1 MNGLDVLIALTAAL
15 FAFLLGVYA
24 YRVKYRSMP
33 LTVGFAVLVL
43 ASSVAVYAGFGRYAD
58 WQNEQTG
65 VETNYMLAAKIAEAR
80 RMVKN
85 MPNNARAQSELAEAL
100 YEAGQYGEAVEVFN
114 EFIRVGGESAEAL
127 GRLARAMYY
136 RDARVITAETHRVIE
151 RALSINA
158 LDVQTRMLLGEDAF
172 MHQRYDEAVSHWQC
186 RVQGSVA
193 RLIGGTLCLSNKKF
207 GSVCGEYCERK
218 D

>member
-1 MNGLDVLIALTAAL
+1 MNGLDVLIAAAAVLFAAMLGAYALRSKTRSVPLTA
-15 FAFLLGVYA
+15 
-24 YRVKYRSMP
+24 
-33 LTVGFAVLVL
+33 GFAVLVF
-43 ASSVAVYAGFGRYAD
+43 ASSVVVYAGFGRYAD

-85 MPNNARAQSELAEAL
+85 MPGNAQAQSELAEAL
-100 YEAGQYGEAVEVFN
+100 YEAGQYDEAVEVFN
-114 EFIRVGGESAEAL
+114 ELLKVGGESAEAL

-136 RDARVITAETHRVIE
+136 RDARVITAETRRVIE

-158 LDVQTRMLLGEDAF
+158 LDVQTLILLGEDAF
-172 MHQRYDEAVSHWQC
+172 MHKRYDEAVSHWKMLLDAGVAPAQQ
-186 RVQGSVA
+186 RALRNAIANAESRA
-193 RLIGGTLCLSNKKF
+193 RLQ
-207 GSVCGEYCERK
+207 

>member
-172 MHQRYDEAVSHWQC
+172 MHQRYDEAVSHWEMLLDAGVAPAQQ
-186 RVQGSVA
+186 RALRNAIANAESRA
-193 RLIGGTLCLSNKKF
+193 RLQ
-207 GSVCGEYCERK
+207 

>member
-1 MNGLDVLIALTAAL
+1 MNGLDGLIAAASVV
-15 FAFLLGVYA
+15 FSMMLGVYA
-24 YRVKYRSMP
+24 YRSSNRSKPM
-33 LTVGFAVLVL
+33 TAGFAVLVL

-58 WQNEQTG
+58 WQNEQRG

-85 MPNNARAQSELAEAL
+85 MPKNARAQSELAEAL

-114 EFIRVGGESAEAL
+114 ELIKVGGERADAL

-136 RDARVITAETHRVIE
+136 RDARVMTAETRRVIE
-151 RALSINA
+151 RALTINA

-172 MHQRYDEAVSHWQC
+172 MHERYDEAVSHWKMLLDAGVAPAQQ
-186 RVQGSVA
+186 RALRNAIANAESRA
-193 RLIGGTLCLSNKKF
+193 RLQ
-207 GSVCGEYCERK
+207 

>member
-1 MNGLDVLIALTAAL
+1 MNGLDVLIAAAAVLFAAMLGAYALRSKTRSVPLTA
-15 FAFLLGVYA
+15 
-24 YRVKYRSMP
+24 
-33 LTVGFAVLVL
+33 GFAVLVF
-43 ASSVAVYAGFGRYAD
+43 ASSVVVYAGFGRYAD

-85 MPNNARAQSELAEAL
+85 MPGNAQAQSELAEAL
-100 YEAGQYGEAVEVFN
+100 YEAGQYDEAVEVFN
-114 EFIRVGGESAEAL
+114 ELLKVGGESAEAL

-136 RDARVITAETHRVIE
+136 RDARVITAETRRVIE

-172 MHQRYDEAVSHWQC
+172 MHKRYDEAVSHWKMLLDAGVAPAQQ
-186 RVQGSVA
+186 RALRNAIANAESRA
-193 RLIGGTLCLSNKKF
+193 RLQ
-207 GSVCGEYCERK
+207 

>member
-24 YRVKYRSMP
+24 YRVKFRSMP

-85 MPNNARAQSELAEAL
+85 MPNNARAQSELEK
-100 YEAGQYGEAVEVFN
+100 YVEF
-114 EFIRVGGESAEAL
+114 
-127 GRLARAMYY
+127 
-136 RDARVITAETHRVIE
+136 VIIY
-151 RALSINA
+151 
-158 LDVQTRMLLGEDAF
+158 M
-172 MHQRYDEAVSHWQC
+172 
-186 RVQGSVA
+186 
-193 RLIGGTLCLSNKKF
+193 
-207 GSVCGEYCERK
+207 
-218 D
+218 

>member
-127 GRLARAMYY
+127 GRLARA
-136 RDARVITAETHRVIE
+136 ETHRVIE

-172 MHQRYDEAVSHWQC
+172 MHQRYDEAVSHWKMLLDAGVAPAQQ
-186 RVQGSVA
+186 RALRNAIANAESRA
-193 RLIGGTLCLSNKKF
+193 RLQ
-207 GSVCGEYCERK
+207 

>member
-1 MNGLDVLIALTAAL
+1 
-15 FAFLLGVYA
+15 
-24 YRVKYRSMP
+24 
-33 LTVGFAVLVL
+33 
-43 ASSVAVYAGFGRYAD
+43 
-58 WQNEQTG
+58 
-65 VETNYMLAAKIAEAR
+65 MLAAKIAEAR

-114 EFIRVGGESAEAL
+114 EFIKVGGESAEAL

-172 MHQRYDEAVSHWQC
+172 IDRK
-186 RVQGSVA
+186 SV
-193 RLIGGTLCLSNKKF
+193 
-207 GSVCGEYCERK
+207 V
-218 D
+218 

>member
-1 MNGLDVLIALTAAL
+1 MNGLDVLIAAAAVLFAAMLEAYALRSKTRSVPLTA
-15 FAFLLGVYA
+15 
-24 YRVKYRSMP
+24 
-33 LTVGFAVLVL
+33 GFAVLVF
-43 ASSVAVYAGFGRYAD
+43 ASSVVVYAGFGRYAD

-85 MPNNARAQSELAEAL
+85 MPGNAQAQSELAEAL
-100 YEAGQYGEAVEVFN
+100 YEAGQYDEAVEVFN
-114 EFIRVGGESAEAL
+114 ELLKVGGESAEAL

-136 RDARVITAETHRVIE
+136 RDARVITAETRRVIE
-151 RALSINA
+151 RALSLNA

-172 MHQRYDEAVSHWQC
+172 MHKRYDEAVSHWKMLLDAGVAPAQQ
-186 RVQGSVA
+186 RALRNAIANAESRA
-193 RLIGGTLCLSNKKF
+193 RLQ
-207 GSVCGEYCERK
+207 

>member
-1 MNGLDVLIALTAAL
+1 MNGLDVLIAAAAVLFAGMLGAYALRSKSRSVPLTA
-15 FAFLLGVYA
+15 
-24 YRVKYRSMP
+24 
-33 LTVGFAVLVL
+33 GFAVLVF
-43 ASSVAVYAGFGRYAD
+43 ASSVVVYAGFGRYAD

-85 MPNNARAQSELAEAL
+85 MPGNAQAQSELAEAL

-114 EFIRVGGESAEAL
+114 ELLKVGGESAEAL

-136 RDARVITAETHRVIE
+136 RDARVITAETRRVIE
-151 RALSINA
+151 RALSLNA

-172 MHQRYDEAVSHWQC
+172 MHKRYDEAVSHWKMLLDAGVAPAQQ
-186 RVQGSVA
+186 RALRNAIANAESRA
-193 RLIGGTLCLSNKKF
+193 RLQ
-207 GSVCGEYCERK
+207 

>member
-1 MNGLDVLIALTAAL
+1 MNGLDVLIAAAAVLFAAMLGAYALRSKTRSVPLTA
-15 FAFLLGVYA
+15 
-24 YRVKYRSMP
+24 
-33 LTVGFAVLVL
+33 GFAVLVF
-43 ASSVAVYAGFGRYAD
+43 ASSVVVYAGFGRYAD

-85 MPNNARAQSELAEAL
+85 MPGNAQAQSELAEAL
-100 YEAGQYGEAVEVFN
+100 YEAGQYDEAVEVFN
-114 EFIRVGGESAEAL
+114 ELLKVGGESAEAL

-136 RDARVITAETHRVIE
+136 RDARVITADTRRVIE
-151 RALSINA
+151 RALSLNA

-172 MHQRYDEAVSHWQC
+172 MHKRYDEAVSHWKMLLDAGVAPAQQ
-186 RVQGSVA
+186 RALRNAIANAESRA
-193 RLIGGTLCLSNKKF
+193 RLQ
-207 GSVCGEYCERK
+207 

>member
-1 MNGLDVLIALTAAL
+1 MNGLDGLIAMASMAIVMM
-15 FAFLLGVYA
+15 FGGYA
-24 YRVKYRSMP
+24 YRSPNRSMP
-33 LTVGFAVLVL
+33 LMTGFAVLII
-43 ASSVAVYAGFGRYAD
+43 ASSFAVYAGFGRYAD

-85 MPNNARAQSELAEAL
+85 MPKNAQAQSELAEAL

-114 EFIRVGGESAEAL
+114 EFIKVSGESAEAL

-136 RDARVITAETHRVIE
+136 RDARVMTAETRRVIE

-172 MHQRYDEAVSHWQC
+172 MHERYDEAVSHWKMLLDAGVAPAQQ
-186 RVQGSVA
+186 RALRNAIANAESRA
-193 RLIGGTLCLSNKKF
+193 RLQ
-207 GSVCGEYCERK
+207 

>member
-114 EFIRVGGESAEAL
+114 EFIKVGGESAEAL

-172 MHQRYDEAVSHWQC
+172 MHQRYDEAVSHWEMLLDAGVAPAQQ
-186 RVQGSVA
+186 RALRNAIANAESRA
-193 RLIGGTLCLSNKKF
+193 RLQ
-207 GSVCGEYCERK
+207 

>member
-1 MNGLDVLIALTAAL
+1 MNGLDVLIASAAAL
-15 FAFLLGVYA
+15 FVVVLGVYA
-24 YRVKYRSMP
+24 WRNAKRSMP
-33 LTVGFAVLVL
+33 LMAGFAALVL

-58 WQNEQTG
+58 WQNVQTG

-85 MPNNARAQSELAEAL
+85 MPRSAQAQSNLAEAL

-114 EFIRVGGESAEAL
+114 ELLKVGGERAETL

-136 RDARVITAETHRVIE
+136 RDARVMTAETRRVIE

-172 MHQRYDEAVSHWQC
+172 MHKRYDEAVSHWKMLLDAGVAPAQQ
-186 RVQGSVA
+186 RALRNAIANAESRA
-193 RLIGGTLCLSNKKF
+193 RLQ
-207 GSVCGEYCERK
+207 

>member
-24 YRVKYRSMP
+24 YRVKFRSMP

-85 MPNNARAQSELAEAL
+85 MPNNARAHSELAEAL
-100 YEAGQYGEAVEVFN
+100 YEAGQYDEAVEVFN
-114 EFIRVGGESAEAL
+114 EFIKVGGESAEAL

-172 MHQRYDEAVSHWQC
+172 MHQRYDEAVSHWKMLLDAGVAPAQQ
-186 RVQGSVA
+186 RALRNAIANAESRA
-193 RLIGGTLCLSNKKF
+193 RLQ
-207 GSVCGEYCERK
+207 

>member
-1 MNGLDVLIALTAAL
+1 MNGLDVLIAAAAVLFAAMLGAYALRSKTRSVPLTA
-15 FAFLLGVYA
+15 
-24 YRVKYRSMP
+24 
-33 LTVGFAVLVL
+33 GFAVLVF
-43 ASSVAVYAGFGRYAD
+43 ASSVVVYAGFGRYAD

-85 MPNNARAQSELAEAL
+85 MPGNAQAQSELAEAL
-100 YEAGQYGEAVEVFN
+100 YEAGQYDEAVEVFN
-114 EFIRVGGESAEAL
+114 ELLKVGGESAEAL

-136 RDARVITAETHRVIE
+136 RDARVITAETRRVIE
-151 RALSINA
+151 RALSLNA

-172 MHQRYDEAVSHWQC
+172 MHKRYDEAVSHWKMLLDAGVAPAQQ
-186 RVQGSVA
+186 RALRNAIANAESRA
-193 RLIGGTLCLSNKKF
+193 RLQ
-207 GSVCGEYCERK
+207 

>member
-1 MNGLDVLIALTAAL
+1 MNGLDVLIVLTAAL

-114 EFIRVGGESAEAL
+114 EFIKVGGESAEAL

-136 RDARVITAETHRVIE
+136 RDARVITAETHRVICLLYTSD
-151 RALSINA
+151 AAVDQCVGCADANA
-158 LDVQTRMLLGEDAF
+158 PR
-172 MHQRYDEAVSHWQC
+172 
-186 RVQGSVA
+186 
-193 RLIGGTLCLSNKKF
+193 GGCVYASTL
-207 GSVCGEYCERK
+207 
-218 D
+218 

>member
-1 MNGLDVLIALTAAL
+1 MNGLDGLIAVASVV
-15 FAFLLGVYA
+15 FAMMLGVYA
-24 YRVKYRSMP
+24 CRSSNRSKPM
-33 LTVGFAVLVL
+33 TAGFAVLVL

-85 MPNNARAQSELAEAL
+85 MPKNARAQSELAEAL
-100 YEAGQYGEAVEVFN
+100 YEAGQYDEAVEVFN
-114 EFIRVGGESAEAL
+114 ELIKVGGERADAL

-136 RDARVITAETHRVIE
+136 RDARVMTAETRRVIE
-151 RALSINA
+151 RALTINA

-172 MHQRYDEAVSHWQC
+172 MHERYDEAVSHWKMLLDAGVAPAQQ
-186 RVQGSVA
+186 RALRNAIANAESRA
-193 RLIGGTLCLSNKKF
+193 RLQ
-207 GSVCGEYCERK
+207 

>member
-1 MNGLDVLIALTAAL
+1 MNGLDVLIAAAAVLFAAMLGAYALRSKSRSVPLTA
-15 FAFLLGVYA
+15 
-24 YRVKYRSMP
+24 
-33 LTVGFAVLVL
+33 GFAVLVF
-43 ASSVAVYAGFGRYAD
+43 ASSVVVYAGFGRYAD

-85 MPNNARAQSELAEAL
+85 MPGNAQAQSELAEAL
-100 YEAGQYGEAVEVFN
+100 YEAGQYDEAVEVFN
-114 EFIRVGGESAEAL
+114 ELLKVGGESAEVL

-136 RDARVITAETHRVIE
+136 RDARVITAETRRVIE

-172 MHQRYDEAVSHWQC
+172 MHKRYDEAVSHWKMLLDAGVAPAQQ
-186 RVQGSVA
+186 RALRNAIANAESRA
-193 RLIGGTLCLSNKKF
+193 RLQ
-207 GSVCGEYCERK
+207 

>member
-65 VETNYMLAAKIAEAR
+65 VETNYMLAAKIAEA
-80 RMVKN
+80 
-85 MPNNARAQSELAEAL
+85 L

-172 MHQRYDEAVSHWQC
+172 MLLDAGVAPAQQRALRNAIANAES
-186 RVQGSVA
+186 RA
-193 RLIGGTLCLSNKKF
+193 RLQ
-207 GSVCGEYCERK
+207 

>member
-1 MNGLDVLIALTAAL
+1 MNGLDVLIAAAAVLFAGMLGAYALRSKSRSVPLTA
-15 FAFLLGVYA
+15 
-24 YRVKYRSMP
+24 
-33 LTVGFAVLVL
+33 GFAVLVF
-43 ASSVAVYAGFGRYAD
+43 ASSVVVYAGFGRYAD

-85 MPNNARAQSELAEAL
+85 MPGNAQAQSELAEAL
-100 YEAGQYGEAVEVFN
+100 YEAGQYDEAVEVFN
-114 EFIRVGGESAEAL
+114 ELLKVGGESAEAL

-136 RDARVITAETHRVIE
+136 RDARVITAETRRVIE
-151 RALSINA
+151 RALSLNA

-172 MHQRYDEAVSHWQC
+172 MHKRYDEAVSHWKMLLDAGVAPAQQ
-186 RVQGSVA
+186 RALRNAIANAESRA
-193 RLIGGTLCLSNKKF
+193 RLQ
-207 GSVCGEYCERK
+207 

>member
-1 MNGLDVLIALTAAL
+1 
-15 FAFLLGVYA
+15 
-24 YRVKYRSMP
+24 MP

-80 RMVKN
+80 RMVKTCLTMRGRSRSWPKRYTKPAN
-85 MPNNARAQSELAEAL
+85 TVRPLRFSTNSS
-100 YEAGQYGEAVEVFN
+100 GWVEKV
-114 EFIRVGGESAEAL
+114 RRHS

-172 MHQRYDEAVSHWQC
+172 MHQRYDEAVSHWKMLLDAGVAPAQQ
-186 RVQGSVA
+186 RALRNAIANAESRA
-193 RLIGGTLCLSNKKF
+193 RLQ
-207 GSVCGEYCERK
+207 

>member
-1 MNGLDVLIALTAAL
+1 MNGLDVLIAAAAVLFAAMLGAYALRSKTRSVPLTA
-15 FAFLLGVYA
+15 
-24 YRVKYRSMP
+24 
-33 LTVGFAVLVL
+33 GFAVLVF
-43 ASSVAVYAGFGRYAD
+43 ASSVVVYVGFGRYAD

-85 MPNNARAQSELAEAL
+85 MPGNAQAQSELAEAL
-100 YEAGQYGEAVEVFN
+100 YEAGQYDEAVEVFN
-114 EFIRVGGESAEAL
+114 ELLKVGGESAEAL

-136 RDARVITAETHRVIE
+136 RDARVITAETRRVIE
-151 RALSINA
+151 RALSLNA

-172 MHQRYDEAVSHWQC
+172 MHKRYDEAVSHWKMLLDAGVAPAQQ
-186 RVQGSVA
+186 RALRNAIANAESRA
-193 RLIGGTLCLSNKKF
+193 RLQ
-207 GSVCGEYCERK
+207 

>member
-1 MNGLDVLIALTAAL
+1 MNGLDVLIAAAAVLFAAMLGAYALRSKTRSVPLTA
-15 FAFLLGVYA
+15 
-24 YRVKYRSMP
+24 
-33 LTVGFAVLVL
+33 GFAVLVF
-43 ASSVAVYAGFGRYAD
+43 ASSVVVYAGFGRYAD

-85 MPNNARAQSELAEAL
+85 MPGNAQAQSELAEAL
-100 YEAGQYGEAVEVFN
+100 YEAGQYDEAVEVFN
-114 EFIRVGGESAEAL
+114 ELLKVGGESAEAL

-136 RDARVITAETHRVIE
+136 RDARVITAETRRVIE
-151 RALSINA
+151 RALSLNA

-172 MHQRYDEAVSHWQC
+172 MHKRYDEAVSHWKMLLDA
-186 RVQGSVA
+186 GVA
-193 RLIGGTLCLSNKKF
+193 PAQQRALRNAIANAESRTRLQ
-207 GSVCGEYCERK
+207 

>member
-1 MNGLDVLIALTAAL
+1 MNGLDGLIALTAAL

-114 EFIRVGGESAEAL
+114 EFIKVGGESAEAL

-172 MHQRYDEAVSHWQC
+172 MHQRYDEAVSQWKMLLDAGVAPAQQ
-186 RVQGSVA
+186 RALRNAIANAESRA
-193 RLIGGTLCLSNKKF
+193 RLQ
-207 GSVCGEYCERK
+207 

>member
-1 MNGLDVLIALTAAL
+1 MNGLDVLIAAAAVLFAAMLGAYALRSKTRSVPLTA
-15 FAFLLGVYA
+15 
-24 YRVKYRSMP
+24 
-33 LTVGFAVLVL
+33 GFAVLVF
-43 ASSVAVYAGFGRYAD
+43 ASSVVVYAGFGRYAD

-85 MPNNARAQSELAEAL
+85 MPGNAQAQSELAEAL
-100 YEAGQYGEAVEVFN
+100 YEAGQYDETVEVFN
-114 EFIRVGGESAEAL
+114 ELLKVGGESAEAL

-136 RDARVITAETHRVIE
+136 RDARVITAETRRVIE
-151 RALSINA
+151 RALSLNA

-172 MHQRYDEAVSHWQC
+172 MHKRYDEAVSHWKMLLDAGVAPAQQ
-186 RVQGSVA
+186 RALRNAIANAESRA
-193 RLIGGTLCLSNKKF
+193 RLQ
-207 GSVCGEYCERK
+207 

>member
-1 MNGLDVLIALTAAL
+1 MNGLDGLIATAVGL
-15 FAFLLGVYA
+15 FALVLGVYA
-24 YRVKYRSMP
+24 CRGKNRSVP
-33 LTVGFAVLVL
+33 LTAVFAALVIC
-43 ASSVAVYAGFGRYAD
+43 SSVVGYAGFGRYSD

-85 MPNNARAQSELAEAL
+85 VPGSAQAQSNLAEAL
-100 YEAGQYGEAVEVFN
+100 YEAGQYDEAVEVFN
-114 EFIRVGGESAEAL
+114 ELLKVGGESADVL

-136 RDARVITAETHRVIE
+136 RDARVLTAETRRVVE

-172 MHQRYDEAVSHWQC
+172 MHERYDEAIRHWKLLLESGVAPAQQ
-186 RVQGSVA
+186 RALRNAIANAESRA
-193 RLIGGTLCLSNKKF
+193 RLQ
-207 GSVCGEYCERK
+207 

>member
-1 MNGLDVLIALTAAL
+1 MNGLDGLIAVASVV
-15 FAFLLGVYA
+15 FAMMLGVYA
-24 YRVKYRSMP
+24 YRSSNRSKPM
-33 LTVGFAVLVL
+33 TAGFAVLVL

-85 MPNNARAQSELAEAL
+85 MPKNARAQSELAEAL
-100 YEAGQYGEAVEVFN
+100 YEAGQYDEAVEVFN
-114 EFIRVGGESAEAL
+114 ELIKVGGERADAL

-136 RDARVITAETHRVIE
+136 RDARVMTAETRRVIE
-151 RALSINA
+151 RALTINA

-172 MHQRYDEAVSHWQC
+172 MHERYDEAVSHWKMLLDAGVAPAQQ
-186 RVQGSVA
+186 RALRNAIANAESRA
-193 RLIGGTLCLSNKKF
+193 RLQ
-207 GSVCGEYCERK
+207 